1 MTSYPLDIR
10 LTDDSVSVGPVALVP
25 RGSTV
30 DNLVL
35 ALGKADRILPMQ
47 YDNVLVNTLYI
58 YDQLGIRFWAKA
70 DVVSELQIILET
82 EKRETFPT
90 HSFIGSFEYKGRVLL
105 PPVSGNI
112 FTNGELAEFV
122 QDNDSLQYDREVYV
136 ANTPLMKYTVL
147 ISNSTNSIKYISVS

>member
-1 MTSYPLDIR
+1 
-10 LTDDSVSVGPVALVP
+10 
-25 RGSTV
+25 
-30 DNLVL
+30 
-35 ALGKADRILPMQ
+35 MQ